1 MTGGN
6 SHPTFSG
13 PIVWPVSVTTQ
24 AFPRS
29 QVGGN
34 RMWLPFDGVTLGT
47 ADQTRARVA
56 RACVRSDRRDLVRLS
71 SRTMITRRRVAL
83 AAVTLCLL
91 AAAGGAAAY
100 EFQYGDYQPC
110 ATEDAECSCDGMARW
125 GFEMEENVGTKWV
138 SIRHISRR
146 RRGAWFSSFAR
157 AARISE
163 HP

>member
-1 MTGGN
+1 
-6 SHPTFSG
+6 
-13 PIVWPVSVTTQ
+13 
-24 AFPRS
+24 
-29 QVGGN
+29 
-34 RMWLPFDGVTLGT
+34 MWLPFDGVTLWDP
-47 ADQTRARVA
+47 AQTRARVA
-56 RACVRSDRRDLVRLS
+56 RARVRSDRRDLVRLS
-71 SRTMITRRRVAL
+71 SRTMITRRPVAL

-138 SIRHISRR
+138 SLRHISRR
-146 RRGAWFSSFAR
+146 RRGAWFSSIAR
-157 AARISE
+157 AACFSE